1 VARGGGV
8 LARVLVRRGV
18 TATDLPAATAEA
30 EVDPLS
36 ADAQALL
43 ASGHLLGALYPNLIQ
58 MCAASQGF

>member
-1 VARGGGV
+1 
-8 LARVLVRRGV
+8 VLVRRGV
-18 TATDLPAATAEA
+18 TATNLSTATAEA

-43 ASGHLLGALYPNLIQ
+43 APGHLLRALYLNLIQ